1 MKNLMKKV
9 KELILV
15 IAGLVLIV
23 PACTNLDEELYSD
36 LDAASFF
43 KSEDE
48 YISALGAAYA
58 NFTAMGSH
66 SNVWST
72 NELSSDELV
81 VPTRGGDW
89 YDGGVLLQVHQHT
102 YTPDNGFVTNAWNT
116 LYAGVNTCN
125 RLIYQFKDVAGSEAY
140 IAELRAIRAYWYYQ
154 LLDMFGNVP
163 LSIDFEVTEAL
174 ANSTRQQVYS
184 FVESELNAVIPV
196 LPTVRDASTYGRM
209 TKWAALA
216 IRHKLYLNAGV
227 YTGTAQWAAAKADAE
242 AIGAAGYTL
251 EAKYQDNFAIDNS
264 GSNENIFVVPYDKV
278 FAGGFNWVQMTLHY
292 ASQNTYKLQAQPWN
306 GYATVEEFYN
316 SYIDPV
322 NNPGTQGT
330 VFKGKG
336 TDTGTQDGRLTNF
349 VVGPQGTEDP
359 AGGETGDDDGLGLN
373 FTPYINSIWP
383 DACRQ
388 CGARIGKYAYE
399 NGGTPNMSND
409 WVVFRYGDI
418 LLGLA
423 EAEMQLGDNAAA
435 LALVNQIRA
444 RAGNLTPFAGPLTAD
459 QLLAERGREMYVE
472 NVRRQDLIRFGK
484 YNDAWWEK
492 EASAATVNIFP
503 IPKSQMDA
511 NTKLTQ
517 NPGYN

>member
-1 MKNLMKKV
+1 MKNLMIKIR
-9 KELILV
+9 ELILV
-15 IAGLVLIV
+15 IAGLVFIV

-43 KSEDE
+43 KTDDE

-66 SNVWST
+66 SNIWST
-72 NELSSDELV
+72 NELASDELV

-89 YDGGVLLQVHQHT
+89 YDGGVLLQVHQHE
-102 YTPDNGFVTNAWNT
+102 YTPDNGFVRNAWNT
-116 LYAGVNTCN
+116 AYAGVNTCN
-125 RLIYQFKDVAGSEAY
+125 RLIYQFKDVTGSEAY
-140 IAELRAIRAYWYYQ
+140 IAELRAVRAYWYYQ

-163 LSIDFEVTEAL
+163 LSIDFEVTTPL
-174 ANSTRQQVYS
+174 SNSSRADVYA
-184 FVESELNAVIPV
+184 FVLSELNAVV
-196 LPTVRDASTYGRM
+196 DAVPTARDATTYGRM
-209 TKWAALA
+209 TKWAVLA
-216 IRHKLYLNAGV
+216 MRHKLYLNAGV
-227 YTGTAQWAAAKADAE
+227 YTGTAQWALAKADAE
-242 AIGAAGYTL
+242 AIAAGGYSL
-251 EAKYQDNFAIDNS
+251 ESSYKANFAIDNS

-292 ASQNTYKLQAQPWN
+292 ASQNTFKLQAQPWN

-316 SYIDPV
+316 SYVDPV
-322 NNPGTQGT
+322 TNPGTQGT
-330 VFKGKG
+330 VFKGKS
-336 TDTGTQDGRLTNF
+336 TATGTLDGRLTNF
-349 VVGPQGTEDP
+349 VVGPQGTDDP
-359 AGGETGDDDGLGLN
+359 AGGEAGDDDGVGLN

-409 WVVFRYGDI
+409 WVIFRYGDI

-423 EAEMQLGDNAAA
+423 EAEFNLGNNAAA
-435 LALVNQIRA
+435 LTIVNQIRA
-444 RAGNLTPFAGPLTAD
+444 RAGGLTAFTAPLTAD

-484 YNDAWWEK
+484 YEGPWWEMT
-492 EASAATVNIFP
+492 ATSTDLRIFP
-503 IPKSQMDA
+503 IPKEQMDA
-511 NTKLTQ
+511 NSKLTQ
-517 NPGYN
+517 NPGY